1 MDGPLI
7 KSSGSFETYLQQTNW
22 QKSLY
27 HVILAGLVYLPT
39 LRVTGY
45 ELIRFSLGWLNS
57 SFSNPRKWQIF
68 DIMHQ
73 EQMIMVRL
81 QGQPFQYE
89 EGCPIP
95 VIHNDQSFI
104 LEPLLLKFFFAFL
117 SIFFCISAGTTLCI
131 CGSSLVHQYL
141 SIPCTKNNDN
151 KDKNTLHQE

>member
-1 MDGPLI
+1 M
-7 KSSGSFETYLQQTNW
+7 
-22 QKSLY
+22 
-27 HVILAGLVYLPT
+27 
-39 LRVTGY
+39 
-45 ELIRFSLGWLNS
+45 
-57 SFSNPRKWQIF
+57 PRKWQIF

-151 KDKNTLHQE
+151 KDKKYLAPRIMIIKIKKIPCTKNNDNKDKKIPAPRIIIKKIRNTSHQE

>member
-1 MDGPLI
+1 M
-7 KSSGSFETYLQQTNW
+7 
-22 QKSLY
+22 
-27 HVILAGLVYLPT
+27 
-39 LRVTGY
+39 
-45 ELIRFSLGWLNS
+45 
-57 SFSNPRKWQIF
+57 PRKWQIF

-131 CGSSLVHQYL
+131 CGSSLAHQYL

-151 KDKNTLHQE
+151 KDKKYLAPRLVIKKIKKYLAPRLMIIKIKKYLAPRINMKNTPCTQQ

>member
-1 MDGPLI
+1 
-7 KSSGSFETYLQQTNW
+7 
-22 QKSLY
+22 
-27 HVILAGLVYLPT
+27 
-39 LRVTGY
+39 
-45 ELIRFSLGWLNS
+45 
-57 SFSNPRKWQIF
+57 
-68 DIMHQ
+68 MHQ

-151 KDKNTLHQE
+151 KDKEYLPPRIMIKKIKNLAPRIMITMIKKYLAPRLMMKKIKNTPCTQQYHRYPNVVIIIIVPCTSSDQ

>member
-1 MDGPLI
+1 M
-7 KSSGSFETYLQQTNW
+7 
-22 QKSLY
+22 
-27 HVILAGLVYLPT
+27 
-39 LRVTGY
+39 
-45 ELIRFSLGWLNS
+45 
-57 SFSNPRKWQIF
+57 PRKWQIF

-151 KDKNTLHQE
+151 KDKKYLAPRIMIIKIKKIQDHNSNEVWINMETPSGHGTGHLVNTKVDGLINASPQQKQPEQQVAK